1 MKNVKLT
8 LIAGVLA
15 SSFALPS
22 MAADWSYEGKHGVD
36 EWAKLF
42 ATCGEGKNQ
51 SPVNISDALKAKKQP
66 VTLTYHGSA
75 TEVVNN
81 GHAIQVN
88 VEGHN
93 TLTLEGGEYELKQF
107 HFHTPSEN
115 TILGKQFPLEVHFVH
130 ANTKGELAVVG
141 IMYELESKPNKS
153 LKALL
158 SDTLK
163 SKEKKQL
170 DSGFDLAQLLP
181 EEQDY
186 YRFNGSLTTPPCSEG
201 VRWVLMKEP
210 LSASK
215 DQIDTFAQST
225 GMNARPVQPINGRIV
240 VK

>member
-1 MKNVKLT
+1 MENVKLK
-8 LIAGVLA
+8 LLVGLLV
-15 SSFALPS
+15 SSFAFPS
-22 MAADWSYEGKHGVD
+22 VAIDWSYKGEHGVD

-42 ATCGEGKNQ
+42 TMCGEGKNQ

-66 VTLTYHGSA
+66 ITLTYHGSA

-88 VEGHN
+88 VSGHN

-115 TILGKQFPLEVHFVH
+115 TILGRQFPLEVHFVH
-130 ANTKGELAVVG
+130 ENTKGQLAVVG
-141 IMYELESKPNKS
+141 IMYELESKPNQS

-158 SDTLK
+158 SDTLE
-163 SKEKKQL
+163 SKERKPL
-170 DSGFDLAQLLP
+170 ETGFDLAQLLP
-181 EEQDY
+181 DEQDY

-210 LSASK
+210 LGVSK
-215 DQIDTFAQST
+215 EQIETFAQST
-225 GMNARPVQPINGRIV
+225 GMNARPIQAINGRIV